1 MENHPAEARR
11 VGHGGVVGRLDN
23 LPLRAQS
30 PPHQSQREVLI
41 WARSSI
47 ATRATEE
54 EVLQKA
60 GEHAKEHGLAPSPE
74 LLAQVKSFIEDD

>member
-1 MENHPAEARR
+1 MPSVALTTSRCGRR
-11 VGHGGVVGRLDN
+11 VRPIRLRGR
-23 LPLRAQS
+23 
-30 PPHQSQREVLI
+30 VLI
-41 WARSSI
+41 WGKVIDCHKVNPTTDCQHVVRG
-47 ATRATEE
+47 ATEE